1 MGKGSME
8 LGEKMDSTLNIVLF
22 CCFLTQAQSATPAY
36 GERDLA
42 GTKGSHEQAS
52 QPRLLTAFIP
62 LSLILFLIF
71 FFYFFFPLTC
81 C

>member
-22 CCFLTQAQSATPAY
+22 CCFLTQAQSATPVAY

-42 GTKGSHEQAS
+42 GTKGSGRLVNRPAS
-52 QPRLLTAFIP
+52 PVSLQLLDH
-62 LSLILFLIF
+62 LV
-71 FFYFFFPLTC
+71 
-81 C
+81 